1 MALGLE
7 ILVELHE
14 GAEDVLALVV
24 VRIDVLALEVVVAIK
39 FHLLTSD
46 TRTQHHSVGSLLTI
60 SQNKFLHLVEA
71 LALLLNS
78 SIEDALGECD
88 EIGTVGHEV
97 GLTLQ
102 SEDSGEVV
110 GNLHEHASI
119 GGLTVAALG
128 GDSQTTLTEQVLGF
142 IEVAF
147 SLGECL
153 LDVGKTCT
161 GNGAQ
166 LLDVFHIWFVS
177 HNSMKIKY

>member
-1 MALGLE
+1 MKKIIALVLVALAVTAVFAGCGNSKDEGKKVDLAAVKSNWKALSFVPDRWRYDSE
-7 ILVELHE
+7 IL
-14 GAEDVLALVV
+14 
-24 VRIDVLALEVVVAIK
+24 LEAIK
-39 FHLLTSD
+39 
-46 TRTQHHSVGSLLTI
+46 Q
-60 SQNKFLHLVEA
+60 
-71 LALLLNS
+71 
-78 SIEDALGECD
+78 
-88 EIGTVGHEV
+88 
-97 GLTLQ
+97 
-102 SEDSGEVV
+102 SGEVV

-128 GDSQTTLTEQVLGF
+128 GDSQTTLTEQVLGL